1 MITHDDEDDDNEH
14 DNSNDDEDDDNE
26 HDNNNDDNDDDDDG
40 VRGGRSTFCN
50 FTGCENMKEGNIPSG
65 LFPVRLV

>member
-40 VRGGRSTFCN
+40 VRGGRSTFLQLHWLW
-50 FTGCENMKEGNIPSG
+50 EHEG
-65 LFPVRLV
+65 R